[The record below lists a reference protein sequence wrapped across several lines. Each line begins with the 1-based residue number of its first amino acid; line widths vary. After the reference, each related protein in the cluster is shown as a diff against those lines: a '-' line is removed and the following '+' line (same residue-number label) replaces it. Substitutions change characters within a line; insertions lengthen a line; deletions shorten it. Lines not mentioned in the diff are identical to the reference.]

1 MNWNVYTTWV
11 THLAIQGVI
20 IAVVGTVLG
29 IVFDLTA
36 GRLACRI
43 ARRTVTTVDDEIVA
57 ASRPALKYTIIILS
71 CWAGLQHS
79 GIPDLALYAAKGVL
93 GTLAIF
99 VWLTG
104 FFRLAE
110 TILHWLSLH
119 RDRFHAVNNRT
130 LPIFDTGV
138 KAFILGVGVYF
149 GFLTWAIDVTGWLA
163 SAGVLGV
170 ILGFGAKDS
179 VADLFA
185 GVFILAEAPYKQGDY
200 LLLASGER
208 GRVTKIGMRT
218 TRLLTPD
225 EVEIIIPNSQ
235 MATTQICNESGG
247 PQEIERVNVSV
258 SVAYGTD
265 VDRLRDILL
274 DVASKVPGVLQDDV
288 LHRSSVHFEAMGDS
302 GLVLLLR
309 VWIARPELQL
319 AVIDAMNSQIY
330 KRLAV
335 EGIEIPYPKRDVYLH
350 KQG

>member
-11 THLAIQGVI
+11 THPAIQGAT
-20 IAVVGTVLG
+20 IAVVGTLLG
-29 IVFDLTA
+29 IVFDQTA
-36 GRLACRI
+36 GRLAGRI
-43 ARRTVTTVDDEIVA
+43 ARRTVTKVDDEIVA
-57 ASRPALKYTIIILS
+57 AGRPALKYTIIIVS
-71 CWAGLQHS
+71 CWAGLKAS
-79 GIPDLALYAAKGVL
+79 GLPDLPLYAAKGLL
-93 GTLAIF
+93 GTLAIC

-110 TILHWLSLH
+110 TSLRWFSRH

-130 LPIFDTGV
+130 MPIFDTGV
-138 KAFILGVGVYF
+138 KAFILCVGLYF
-149 GFLTWAIDVTGWLA
+149 GFLTWEIDVTGWLA

-170 ILGFGAKDS
+170 VLGFGAKDS

-200 LLLASGER
+200 LLLSSGQR
-208 GRVTKIGMRT
+208 GRVSRIGMRT

-247 PQEIERVNVSV
+247 PQEIERVSVSV

-265 VDRLRDILL
+265 VDRLRAILL
-274 DVASKVPGVLQDDV
+274 DVASEVPGVLQDDV

-302 GLVLLLR
+302 GLDLLLR

-319 AVIDAMNSQIY
+319 TVIDALNSQIY
-330 KRLAV
+330 KRLGA